1 MLEIGAGERITGE
14 GDLGVTLLA
23 ELEQIGFV
31 EVRSR
36 PGGVAPPAHLHREH
50 AEAFYVF
57 EGELTLRL
65 EDGERRIGPDTW
77 AVVPPEVVHTFAVT
91 GDERARFLD
100 VHVPS
105 SGFGDFV
112 RGLHAARSEEE
123 LRAARVAFDQQPAPE
138 YGGADPGLVVLARA
152 GGADGESITDRPNRR
167 ATLLVDADDLTVT
180 EFSYGPGERGAKLH
194 VHRDHADGFLVVE
207 GEFAFHNREGTLT
220 ASAGTLVVFPPH
232 VVHGFDSGSDA
243 TSRCFNFHMPASGFA
258 DYLRGQNPDF
268 DQHDPPADGGVDPA
282 AIVAVRLSG

>member
-1 MLEIGAGERITGE
+1 VLEIGAGERITGE
-14 GDLGVTLLA
+14 GDLGITLLA
-23 ELEQIGFV
+23 ELEQIGFA

-65 EDGERRIGPDTW
+65 EDGERRVGPNTW
-77 AVVPPEVVHTFAVT
+77 AFVPPEVVHTFAVS

-123 LRAARVAFDQQPAPE
+123 LRAVRVAFDQQPAPE
-138 YGGADPGLVVLARA
+138 YGGADPGLVVLAQA
-152 GGADGESITDRPNRR
+152 GGVDGESITDRPNRR
-167 ATLLVDADDLTVT
+167 ATLLVDADELTVT

-207 GEFAFHNREGTLT
+207 GEFAFHNREGTLA
-220 ASAGTLVVFPPH
+220 ASAGTLVLFPPH

-282 AIVAVRLSG
+282 AIVAVHLSG